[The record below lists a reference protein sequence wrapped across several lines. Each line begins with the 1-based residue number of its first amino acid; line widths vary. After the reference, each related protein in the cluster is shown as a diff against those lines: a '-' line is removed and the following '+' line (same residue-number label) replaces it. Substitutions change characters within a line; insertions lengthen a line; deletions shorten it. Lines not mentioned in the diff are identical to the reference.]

1 MTSRVFFFGNNAE
14 TAICQWNA
22 DSANIN
28 LSNPSGPHSG
38 DDFFHMY
45 MRGFGVLL
53 SHTFVLQPVTEQSEG
68 TWVGDEEEPVWM
80 DEKM

>member
-1 MTSRVFFFGNNAE
+1 
-14 TAICQWNA
+14 
-22 DSANIN
+22 
-28 LSNPSGPHSG
+28 
-38 DDFFHMY
+38 MY